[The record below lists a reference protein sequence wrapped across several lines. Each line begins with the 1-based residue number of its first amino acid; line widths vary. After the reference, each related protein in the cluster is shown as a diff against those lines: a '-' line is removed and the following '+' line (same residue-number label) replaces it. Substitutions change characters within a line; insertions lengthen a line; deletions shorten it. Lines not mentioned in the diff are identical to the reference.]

1 MGMIVL
7 TFTEGAA
14 TKPFENSIDQ
24 EVHKSLAHFE
34 KELQK
39 LRTGRAHTSMIEDI
53 KVLAYG
59 TSMSLKDLAA
69 ISAPEPQL
77 LVVQPWDKGLIGD
90 IERAISLSDLGVTPL
105 TDGNLIRV
113 PLPKMS
119 SARREELTKVL
130 AKRLEDCRV
139 AIRAIRKDIHN
150 LIRESEK
157 GKKISE
163 DYSKRLQ
170 TILQKNVDAAVE
182 KAEHMAQKKESE
194 IKAL

>member
-1 MGMIVL
+1 MTSLSFV
-7 TFTEGAA
+7 EGAP
-14 TKPFENSIDQ
+14 TKSFETAIDQ
-24 EVHKSLAHFE
+24 EVNKSFGHFE

-39 LRTGRAHTSMIEDI
+39 LRTGRAHTSMVEDI

-59 TSMSLKDLAA
+59 TLMSLKDLSA

-77 LVVQPWDKGLIGD
+77 IVVQPWDKGLMGD
-90 IERAISLSDLGVTPL
+90 IEKALATSDIGVTPL
-105 TDGNLIRV
+105 NDGNIIRV

-119 SARREELTKVL
+119 SARRDELTKVL
-130 AKRLEDCRV
+130 AKRLEECRV
-139 AIRAIRKDIHN
+139 SIRAVRKDVHN
-150 LIRESEK
+150 LIREAEK

-170 TILQKNVDAAVE
+170 TALQKIIDSAVE
-182 KAEHMAQKKESE
+182 KAESMASKKEAE

>member
-1 MGMIVL
+1 MIL
-7 TFTEGAA
+7 LSFIEGAP
-14 TKPFENSIDQ
+14 TKSFETTIDQ
-24 EVHKSLAHFE
+24 EVAKAFSHFE

-39 LRTGRAHTSMIEDI
+39 LRTGRAHTSMVEDI

-59 TSMSLKDLAA
+59 TLMALKDLSA

-77 LVVQPWDKGLIGD
+77 IVVQPWDKGLMGD
-90 IERAISLSDLGVTPL
+90 IEKAIATSDVGVTPL
-105 TDGNLIRV
+105 NDGNVIRV

-119 SARREELTKVL
+119 SARRDELTKVL
-130 AKRLEDCRV
+130 AKRLEECRV
-139 AIRAIRKDIHN
+139 SIRAIRKDIHN
-150 LIRESEK
+150 LIREAEK

-170 TILQKNVDAAVE
+170 AVLQKIIDAAVE
-182 KAEHMAQKKESE
+182 KAEHIAHKKESE